1 MPSKPL
7 KAIKPMF
14 QKDKWRILRG
24 DLVQIMT
31 GKDKGTT
38 GRVLRVIRDERFPR
52 VIVEGR
58 NMVRGG
64 SDARCRG
71 KSVHRLCTACATWH
85 VQQLH

>member
-14 QKDKWRILRG
+14 QKDKWRVLRG
-24 DLVQIMT
+24 DLVQIMS
-31 GKDKGTT
+31 GKDAGLS

-58 NMVRGG
+58 NMVGLGCMHAARG
-64 SDARCRG
+64 C
-71 KSVHRLCTACATWH
+71 V
-85 VQQLH
+85 